1 MDEEF
6 LATLKLM
13 TGEEIVAK
21 VCYLEDEDKVLL
33 ENPLQVE
40 SAKQRKGQLEVSGF
54 SFKEWISATFDNMFI
69 IKRDHIMTMTEVD
82 KLRAWHR
89 KQDIVWQEGY
99 DVWGKVIAD
108 HLVAKSKRSSER
120 VRDFYNHKIY
130 GERSVGSTFA
140 DFVIY
145 PMAYVIGAYKVA
157 SSKIKTFKEKAN
169 C

>member
-1 MDEEF
+1 MEEDF

-13 TGEEIVAK
+13 TGEEIVVSK

-82 KLRAWHR
+82 GQIQEFYEKTIQRLEKRKESYQQSKQVAPPVWVLRFC
-89 KQDIVWQEGY
+89 
-99 DVWGKVIAD
+99 
-108 HLVAKSKRSSER
+108 KSNEEISRR
-120 VRDFYNHKIY
+120 YL
-130 GERSVGSTFA
+130 
-140 DFVIY
+140 
-145 PMAYVIGAYKVA
+145 
-157 SSKIKTFKEKAN
+157 
-169 C
+169 